1 MSGAD
6 PQRETGR
13 ALGSLIAVVFA
24 VGLHLVVGFFVAAS
38 GLLAPAWAVVLLL
51 AIWITLLWMI
61 VRLRRRT
68 PLGVLLVPFAMA
80 GIWYLV
86 LTLGDVLLGWTA

>member
-1 MSGAD
+1 MSATD

-24 VGLHLVVGFFVAAS
+24 VALHLVVGFFVAAS

-51 AIWITLLWMI
+51 AIWVTLLWAI

-80 GIWYLV
+80 GILYLV
-86 LTLGDVLLGWTA
+86 LTLGERLLDWTA